1 MKIYVG
7 HSKSLNYIEEL
18 YKPLREVEK
27 EGCDKF
33 YFPHEDSKDHYNSR
47 EFYSDIDLFIAEV
60 SYPATG
66 LGIEL
71 GIAYLDK
78 VPIVCISKRGM
89 KIGASLKFVTDKFY
103 EYENNEDLKNLI
115 RRVVQESRR

>member
-7 HSKSLNYIEEL
+7 HSKNLNYMDEL
-18 YKPLREVEK
+18 YKPIREVEK
-27 EGCDKF
+27 EGNDKF
-33 YFPHEDSKDHYNSR
+33 YLPHEDSEDHCNSR

-71 GIAYLDK
+71 GISYLDE
-78 VPIVCISKRGM
+78 VPIVCISKKGL
-89 KIGASLKFVTDKFY
+89 KVSSSLNFVTNKFY
-103 EYENNEDLKNLI
+103 EYENNEDLKSLI
-115 RRVVQESRR
+115 RKIVEENRR